1 VLHSFTI
8 RRGSWKDMF
17 VERRLDYIPEGS
29 DRLGMLILVTLMNVM
44 GTFAIQVGPIAAL
57 IIQSQGFTLASYG
70 AIIAIVSLAVSL
82 SNFAGA
88 QLADRFPR
96 TRLFLW
102 GMIPAIICHFIM
114 AIMPDN
120 LPVVWVVL
128 YVAFM
133 FTEGWALVVLTPL
146 ARDFTPRSSRAGGL
160 GIYQVGNNLS
170 AVLALLLTGV
180 LLQPLG
186 NVWQRMFFA
195 YGIIALALFI
205 LGVLFIREPSAGLK
219 AQIIH
224 SDEAARHAREVARV
238 IEAQGIKIAGFWK
251 FVKSG
256 GAALYAVAFG
266 QALLLI
272 GYITFNSYGTVYA
285 IQFLG
290 MTPANAA
297 TLNSTYFAGVVVFLV
312 LGGLAA
318 DWLRLKKAC
327 AFIGTIGAGLS
338 LGALFLFKADSD
350 PLVVALD
357 YFIGGAMVGIMW
369 GPAQALFSESAENV
383 STTRVATGF
392 AILRF
397 CTAVVYSAWTFLL
410 PILVGAYQWP
420 VVMVIAGALGV
431 IGAFGFLFAPGRTW
445 ARESLRRPSIRQSAD
460 DVPQPAVAS

>member
-1 VLHSFTI
+1 
-8 RRGSWKDMF
+8 MF
-17 VERRLDYIPEGS
+17 IERRLDYIPEGT

-57 IIQSQGFTLASYG
+57 IIKSQGFTLTSYG
-70 AIIAIVSLAVSL
+70 TIIAVVSLLVAF

-114 AIMPDN
+114 AFMPDN
-120 LPVVWVVL
+120 LPVLWVAL
-128 YVAFM
+128 YIAFM

-146 ARDFTPRSSRAGGL
+146 ARDFTPRTARAGGL

-170 AVLALLLTGV
+170 AMLALLLTGI
-180 LLQPLG
+180 LLEPLG
-186 NVWQRMFFA
+186 NIWQRMFFA
-195 YGIIALALFI
+195 YGVIALVLFI

-224 SDEAARHAREVARV
+224 SDEVARQAREVARI
-238 IEAQGIKIAGFWK
+238 IEAKGVKIASFWN
-251 FVKSG
+251 FARSG

-290 MTPANAA
+290 MSPSNAA

-312 LGGLAA
+312 LGGIAA
-318 DWLRLKKAC
+318 DWLRVKKAC

-338 LGALFLFKADSD
+338 LAALFLFKPDTD
-350 PLVVALD
+350 PIVIAAD

-369 GPAQALFSESAENV
+369 GPAQALFSEAAENA
-383 STTRVATGF
+383 STTRIATGF
-392 AILRF
+392 AILRV
-397 CTAVVYSAWTFLL
+397 CTALVYGAWTFLL

-420 VVMVIAGALGV
+420 VVMVIAGCLGV

-445 ARESLRRPSIRQSAD
+445 ARERLVGAPAAQPVEEMA
-460 DVPQPAVAS
+460 QPAVAS